1 MPSSSS
7 LRVCRMNGGGGP
19 KYALIDETKFLHPL
33 SEDNKF
39 SSPVICHQLTA
50 DDQSIMKSSPNSQPT
65 VLSQLTTANL
75 HMEMEDG
82 SVKEEEGTTNYVM
95 PSYTH

>member
-1 MPSSSS
+1 
-7 LRVCRMNGGGGP
+7 MNGGGGP

-82 SVKEEEGTTNYVM
+82 SVKEEEGNTTNYVM